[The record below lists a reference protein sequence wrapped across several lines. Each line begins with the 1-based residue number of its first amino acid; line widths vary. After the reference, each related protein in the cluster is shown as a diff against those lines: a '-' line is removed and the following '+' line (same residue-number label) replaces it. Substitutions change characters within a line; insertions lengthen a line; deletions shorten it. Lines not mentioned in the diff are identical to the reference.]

1 MSTIECAQ
9 KSPVWKFVKEW
20 GIALPL
26 HPEFRTLPNLFYVP
40 PLLPAMASFKDGK
53 YDNLNESFWSGIDN
67 MRVPLKYLANMF
79 SAGNTDTIRE
89 VIMKLMA
96 VRHIRRTI
104 TVNDQ
109 DENITTNVL
118 KEAGLD
124 IETANAIYRL
134 TSLPKFDERFVI
146 PEAHREEAIEMLEN
160 TEAFKGNT
168 GFGKNE
174 KPERGL

>member
-1 MSTIECAQ
+1 
-9 KSPVWKFVKEW
+9 
-20 GIALPL
+20 
-26 HPEFRTLPNLFYVP
+26 
-40 PLLPAMASFKDGK
+40 
-53 YDNLNESFWSGIDN
+53 
-67 MRVPLKYLANMF
+67 
-79 SAGNTDTIRE
+79 
-89 VIMKLMA
+89 
-96 VRHIRRTI
+96 
-104 TVNDQ
+104 VNGQ

-124 IETANAIYRL
+124 IETANTIYRL